1 MTPEQKHAAALSDP
15 HNQPLT
21 DQDMSRM
28 RRVPRAKIIRRALGL
43 TQEAFAAR
51 YHIPVGT
58 LRDWE
63 QGRAEP
69 DEAARAY
76 LQVIAREPEMVRKA
90 LAPRP
95 RKTARPAE
103 CRQLRLGRRRRAF
116 ARAKRA
122 RRQSTVVRLL
132 SFQPCIDRRLRR
144 ILRL

>member
-1 MTPEQKHAAALSDP
+1 MSGADTMKKTAKTGRPTKHDWSRLDAMTAEQKHAAALSDP
-15 HNQPLT
+15 DHQPLS
-21 DQDMSRM
+21 DQAMSRM
-28 RRVPRAKIIRRALGL
+28 RRVPRAKIVRRALGL

-90 LAPRP
+90 LEARP
-95 RKTARPAE
+95 RQTTTAA
-103 CRQLRLGRRRRAF
+103 A
-116 ARAKRA
+116 
-122 RRQSTVVRLL
+122 S
-132 SFQPCIDRRLRR
+132 
-144 ILRL
+144 